1 MEVELNKKIAVEKYD
16 EEEKGI
22 QEKGESLLW
31 WEWWTTYVYG
41 KEKDPY
47 GMINYIVIKEFK
59 NDKTALSLV
68 YPAFVDPEKSQRYY
82 AIDKYS
88 YKDFSAEKKMTNIK
102 IKDNTMLEKD
112 NIYYINGNTK
122 DMTISWHL
130 KAESVA
136 NMKPF
141 KIMDNFPCNLLQE
154 LSFLTQMPDA
164 KITGNITL
172 SHPTQLHPT
181 QSSVSSDFNID
192 TYGEIEHLWGNIL
205 STSFLSWNMAHAFD
219 PTNIIQ
225 LYYFHVPNNNVGFLR
240 INFNGIVY
248 KWYLPDFSFYYTF
261 GSDTNYPTHVSL
273 SNISSHS
280 LSSSFPL
287 FSITYKTT
295 NISASDKSSASE
307 NNISLSLNWKLDNDN
322 TDTTYTLNGISEYH
336 LFNIFGADS
345 LLN

>member
-1 MEVELNKKIAVEKYD
+1 METELNKKIGVEKYN
-16 EEEKGI
+16 EKEKGI

-59 NDKTALSLV
+59 NDKTALSIV

-82 AIDKYS
+82 VMDKYS
-88 YKDFSAEKKMTNIK
+88 YKDFSAEKTRTNVK
-102 IKDNTMLEKD
+102 IKDNTMIEKD

-122 DMTISWHL
+122 DISISWDL

-141 KIMDNFPCNLLQE
+141 KIMDEFPCGFLQE
-154 LSFLTQMPDA
+154 LSFFTQMPDA

-172 SHPTQLHPT
+172 AHPTEPFI
-181 QSSVSSDFNID
+181 SSNFNID
-192 TYGEIEHLWGNIL
+192 TYGEIEHLWGNII

-219 PTNIIQ
+219 PINLIQ

-240 INFNGIVY
+240 INFNGIIY
-248 KWYLPDFSFYYTF
+248 KWYLPDFSFDYTF
-261 GSDTNYPTHVSL
+261 GSDTNYPSHVSL
-273 SNISSHS
+273 SNISPLLPSIS
-280 LSSSFPL
+280 PL

-307 NNISLSLNWKLDNDN
+307 NNISLSLNWKLNN
-322 TDTTYTLNGISEYH
+322 ITTTYTLNGISEYH
-336 LFNIFGADS
+336 LFNIFGTDS
-345 LLN
+345 LI